1 MGCVGTP
8 PEAYQ
13 CRSEISLL
21 IASETFTQRRRWRI
35 GAGSLNSNGS
45 VNGASVDGLMFTIV
59 YVWLLYRHL
68 VVDVFA
74 LACKIVVCSCR
85 NWGSF
90 SFLCKADYSTLYSPE
105 ANIMR
110 PRNIINFKK
119 RQHNTVKMQFFC
131 PFKRISSSSTF
142 KEKKK
147 RKRNISNSLFLCP
160 IYRKGILHLH
170 NCIITGILAWTKS
183 FLCWDQCVNS

>member
-74 LACKIVVCSCR
+74 LACKIVVWSCR

-110 PRNIINFKK
+110 PRNIINFNQIRKDSTTQSK
-119 RQHNTVKMQFFC
+119 C
-131 PFKRISSSSTF
+131 SSSVLL
-142 KEKKK
+142 KESHPVPRLRR
-147 RKRNISNSLFLCP
+147 RKRENVTSATACFYVQFIEKA
-160 IYRKGILHLH
+160 Y
-170 NCIITGILAWTKS
+170 CICITVL
-183 FLCWDQCVNS
+183 